1 MAVTNRER
9 VEKALDLLKAGLGPF
24 VDREVKN
31 AIKAKRLDEYGFHNF
46 PDDPMLKG
54 KPVDGWD
61 ASALLKLMWD
71 SMERRLQVHAR
82 AHRP

>member
-31 AIKAKRLDEYGFHNF
+31 AIKAKRLDEYGFYNF
-46 PDDPMLKG
+46 P
-54 KPVDGWD
+54 
-61 ASALLKLMWD
+61 
-71 SMERRLQVHAR
+71 R
-82 AHRP
+82 

>member
-54 KPVDGWD
+54 KPVDSVGRCRAAKVD
-61 ASALLKLMWD
+61 VGHL
-71 SMERRLQVHAR
+71 ERRLQVHAR
-82 AHRP
+82 THRA